1 MCTMPFISALDP
13 KFTLFLNFLN
23 LFLSLLSLLGALA
36 EPIIRKYALDIISG
50 LAFLHSKRVIH
61 RDIKPT
67 NLLISNGV
75 IKLADFGCSSSGF
88 DPVSDNATYVQY
100 SPV

>member
-1 MCTMPFISALDP
+1 M
-13 KFTLFLNFLN
+13 
-23 LFLSLLSLLGALA
+23 LGALA

-75 IKLADFGCSSSGF
+75 IKLADFGCSSSSF
-88 DPVSDNATYVQY
+88 DPVADHATYVQY
-100 SPV
+100 CTVQNIISASTFIMTLPYYLCQYLSTFP